1 MPAIGDDGG
10 VFFADNGTC
19 LEGDDILLSGGVVVT
34 VWDQLA
40 VVRVARLGLAITVS
54 LEAAHVIFDM
64 NDAMG
69 LSESAWSPGNG
80 VPVIH
85 GSGEHGS
92 GILYGTEADYE
103 EDIFGVEE
111 FTARMPALLALE
123 EEEEEKVAVPGGSGS
138 SSSYR
143 RSLVQ
148 GKTATNKAKQQDR
161 VAFTNMRVDEE

>member
-1 MPAIGDDGG
+1 MW
-10 VFFADNGTC
+10 
-19 LEGDDILLSGGVVVT
+19 EQ
-34 VWDQLA
+34 WA

-54 LEAAHVIFDM
+54 FEAAHVDFDM

-69 LSESAWSPGNG
+69 LSESAHGVLGQTVRVRSNSNG
-80 VPVIH
+80 VPVTH
-85 GSGEHGS
+85 GSGEHGA
-92 GILYGTEADYE
+92 GILYGTEADYDV

-111 FTARMPALLALE
+111 FTAPMPALLALAEEEEE

-148 GKTATNKAKQQDR
+148 GKIATNKAKQQDR